1 MITHVS
7 VTRSERNNAMRGL
20 MMMIYAAVLG
30 VAALASAPV
39 LAQGVTIDVPGA
51 GVQVG
56 EPDRRNRDFNRRSR
70 ARDDNTGSCKT
81 VTERV
86 QRSDGS
92 VVTRSVRR
100 CD

>member
-1 MITHVS
+1 M
-7 VTRSERNNAMRGL
+7 RSF
-20 MMMIYAAVLG
+20 MMTTIYAA
-30 VAALASAPV
+30 AALAVGAVSAAPV
-39 LAQGVTIDVPGA
+39 VAQGVKIEVPGA
-51 GVQVG
+51 GVEVG

-70 ARDDNTGSCKT
+70 SRDDNTGSCKT